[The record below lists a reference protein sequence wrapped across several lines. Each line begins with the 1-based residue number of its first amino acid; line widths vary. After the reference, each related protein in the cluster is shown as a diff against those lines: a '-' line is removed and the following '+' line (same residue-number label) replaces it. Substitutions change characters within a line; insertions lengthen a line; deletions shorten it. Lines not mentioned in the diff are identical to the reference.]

1 MRVIAPWA
9 CSQVVR
15 RRIRIA
21 EARVRFSPGPPAN
34 LVECFAKGVAFASAL
49 LDGIMTEILK
59 NRRDSGKSFVNKR
72 IAGLAFGF

>member
-1 MRVIAPWA
+1 
-9 CSQVVR
+9 
-15 RRIRIA
+15 
-21 EARVRFSPGPPAN
+21 
-34 LVECFAKGVAFASAL
+34 L